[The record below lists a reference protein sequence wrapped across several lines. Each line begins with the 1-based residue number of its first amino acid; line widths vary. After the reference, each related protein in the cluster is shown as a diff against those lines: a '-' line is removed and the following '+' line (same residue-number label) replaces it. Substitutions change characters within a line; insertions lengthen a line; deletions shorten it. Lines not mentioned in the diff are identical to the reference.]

1 MSLIFYMAGLL
12 FVLMFELSRQIRMPR
27 FDFVSL
33 INFNFAVIYFLTGSL
48 LVGDE
53 SFAGKEA
60 QFAMYSN
67 FEIGTVLGVL
77 AIYVAYI
84 SSLVGYY
91 LTENKWVGL
100 TRVIVPQSEK
110 SYLWSAFMSLGIS
123 MVAFFAYTSQYGG
136 ALKAISFSAA
146 IRSGGDGD
154 YYLEGEGSVLFFK
167 YLMPVLLFSIL
178 VFMGKWM
185 SSRKI
190 FYGFMFLLCL
200 GLIIPLYLSM
210 AGRGRFVFLF
220 LHLLLFYSVV
230 RGFKVGGFKVIGS
243 IMVVLPGIALIIL
256 YGKTFFSSLKA
267 LASGE
272 TIQQISYERSE
283 PIYDILRN
291 VEHRVVSTDV
301 AVQLF
306 GQQNMTYFYDFIMSP
321 FFLIP
326 SRLFGIEK
334 PDSIAYLNTY
344 NIMDKLAVDVGL

>member
-1 MSLIFYMAGLL
+1 
-12 FVLMFELSRQIRMPR
+12 
-27 FDFVSL
+27 
-33 INFNFAVIYFLTGSL
+33 
-48 LVGDE
+48 
-53 SFAGKEA
+53 
-60 QFAMYSN
+60 
-67 FEIGTVLGVL
+67 
-77 AIYVAYI
+77 
-84 SSLVGYY
+84 
-91 LTENKWVGL
+91 
-100 TRVIVPQSEK
+100 
-110 SYLWSAFMSLGIS
+110 
-123 MVAFFAYTSQYGG
+123 
-136 ALKAISFSAA
+136 
-146 IRSGGDGD
+146 
-154 YYLEGEGSVLFFK
+154 
-167 YLMPVLLFSIL
+167 
-178 VFMGKWM
+178 
-185 SSRKI
+185 
-190 FYGFMFLLCL
+190 MFLLCL

-344 NIMDKLAVDVGL
+344 NIMGIYESTIPPGLVGYGLYSLSFIGVVIVALSYGMLGSFADSVRGQTAGFQSKVIYVGLSFLLFFQAFTGEPRVFVLSAAPIMLFWALTLVVDKFVRRGAV